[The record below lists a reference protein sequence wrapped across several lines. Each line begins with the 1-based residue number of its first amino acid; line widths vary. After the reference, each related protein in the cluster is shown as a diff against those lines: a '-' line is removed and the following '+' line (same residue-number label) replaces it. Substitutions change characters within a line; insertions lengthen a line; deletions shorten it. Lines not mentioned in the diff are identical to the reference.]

1 MTIQALGIM
10 KTAFSACVTW
20 VNQLFSAVD
29 GSGVILAAF
38 CIMLVVSLLFIPM
51 RGMAIYR
58 GMSSL
63 SDFTAQA
70 TYKGKFSSPG
80 RKSNGSG
87 AFSKG
92 SDANARH
99 RANTWA
105 QRSKTNIR
113 F

>member
-20 VNQLFSAVD
+20 TNQLLSAVD

-51 RGMAIYR
+51 RGVAIWR
-58 GMSSL
+58 GMDPL
-63 SDFTAQA
+63 SDFTVQA
-70 TYKGKFSSPG
+70 TYKGKFSSA
-80 RKSNGSG
+80 RRRSNGNG
-87 AFSKG
+87 KFSKG
-92 SDANARH
+92 SDANAKH

-105 QRSKTNIR
+105 QRSRTNVR